1 MENFS
6 RIVSRQ
12 TFSMKG
18 INRIS
23 TANIGTAQLVMH
35 HSLETVEICGGLRG
49 ALTYRPNYWCFKE
62 TRWKSFR
69 SNVGTASMLPPKRS
83 LNSSTFFLLLVF
95 TNVLLGCSANHES
108 FVVSRLNESECS
120 FDSLLGLRDFVRTLV
135 YGLGVYDRFPWRSA
149 NQIAK
154 FLQIQ
159 KATAFLGSYPRTW
172 KSDTRAK
179 KVF

>member
-1 MENFS
+1 
-6 RIVSRQ
+6 
-12 TFSMKG
+12 
-18 INRIS
+18 
-23 TANIGTAQLVMH
+23 
-35 HSLETVEICGGLRG
+35 
-49 ALTYRPNYWCFKE
+49 
-62 TRWKSFR
+62 
-69 SNVGTASMLPPKRS
+69 MLPPKRS

-154 FLQIQ
+154 FLLNPIP
-159 KATAFLGSYPRTW
+159 AGTGMHALAIFGMCIFLFSDPNCDSIASPNEILSSYSQDR
-172 KSDTRAK
+172 SF
-179 KVF
+179 VNYLHCSIS